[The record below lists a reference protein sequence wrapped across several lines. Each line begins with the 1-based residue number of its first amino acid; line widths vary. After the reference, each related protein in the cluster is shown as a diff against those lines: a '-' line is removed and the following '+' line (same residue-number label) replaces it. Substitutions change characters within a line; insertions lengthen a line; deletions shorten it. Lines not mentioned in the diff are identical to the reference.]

1 MSRNDSIDTFFIS
14 FISYVR
20 EENKYN
26 FMQNIARNLKN
37 VFFVRIVGSFA
48 QVPVNYQSNF
58 AKKCLENG
66 LVNYRERVLD
76 FGVARCQGVLVFKL
90 KSCPIN

>member
-48 QVPVNYQSNF
+48 QVPGNIVEFLIEHCSHLYIF
-58 AKKCLENG
+58 PRK
-66 LVNYRERVLD
+66 
-76 FGVARCQGVLVFKL
+76 
-90 KSCPIN
+90 

>member
-48 QVPVNYQSNF
+48 QFPGTW
-58 AKKCLENG
+58 AKLRTIHTKNTL
-66 LVNYRERVLD
+66 
-76 FGVARCQGVLVFKL
+76 FVFLAMFCIKL
-90 KSCPIN
+90 Y